1 LPPHSVII
9 STRAIIGRIAIDEIP
24 LATNQGFKNIVVVDQ
39 TRVLPKYIASVL
51 LSCVPLP
58 PIEIQQDIVAELE
71 TEQSLVNANRELI
84 KRFEKKI
91 EATINRVWGD
101 EKEHSIASI
110 AKNLAEYLNLTE
122 EDISEM
128 LPSGR
133 QSRYRN
139 RVKWVAPHFNYV

>member
-1 LPPHSVII
+1 MLPPHSVII

-84 KRFEKKI
+84 
-91 EATINRVWGD
+91 
-101 EKEHSIASI
+101 
-110 AKNLAEYLNLTE
+110 
-122 EDISEM
+122 
-128 LPSGR
+128 
-133 QSRYRN
+133 
-139 RVKWVAPHFNYV
+139 